1 MIIILINFILCIK
14 GRTDKSDDLPG
25 AFYPA
30 KQRYYIPS

>member
-1 MIIILINFILCIK
+1 MIIVLINFILCIK

-25 AFYPA
+25 AFYPS